1 METAP
6 SRDHA
11 PSPPA
16 HIAIIMDGNGRW
28 AANRG
33 LPRIAGHQRGADAVR
48 TAVRSCSELGVRY
61 LTLYAFSSENWKRPA
76 DEVQDLMGL
85 LRVYLRREINEL
97 AENGVR
103 MRVIGDRRR
112 LEPDIQEL
120 IAESEERTRGNDRLD
135 LVVALNYGARNE
147 ILSAVRGLAA
157 DVAAG
162 ILDPATITED
172 VFAARLD
179 TRGMPDPDLL
189 IRTSGERRLSNF
201 LLWQCAYAELVFTP
215 TLWPD
220 FGKADL
226 EAAIDDYQR
235 RERRYGGSGG

>member
-1 METAP
+1 
-6 SRDHA
+6 
-11 PSPPA
+11 
-16 HIAIIMDGNGRW
+16 MDGNGRW

-235 RERRYGGSGG
+235 RERRYGGTGG

>member
-1 METAP
+1 METAS

-11 PSPPA
+11 PSPPV

-28 AANRG
+28 AASRG

-48 TAVRSCSELGVRY
+48 TTVRSCSELGVRY

-103 MRVIGDRRR
+103 LRVIGDRRR
-112 LEPDIQEL
+112 LEPDIQDL

-135 LVVALNYGARNE
+135 LVVALNYGSRNE

-162 ILDPATITED
+162 ILDPAAITED
-172 VFAARLD
+172 AFAARLD

-201 LLWQCAYAELVFTP
+201 LLWQCAYAELAFTP

-226 EAAIDDYQR
+226 EAAIEDYQR
-235 RERRYGGSGG
+235 RERRYGGTGG

>member
-1 METAP
+1 
-6 SRDHA
+6 
-11 PSPPA
+11 
-16 HIAIIMDGNGRW
+16 MDGNGRW

-85 LRVYLRREINEL
+85 LRVYLRREISEL
-97 AENGVR
+97 AKNGVR

-112 LEPDIQEL
+112 LEPDIQDL
-120 IAESEERTRGNDRLD
+120 IAESEERTRDNDRLD

-162 ILDPATITED
+162 NLDPDAITED
-172 VFAARLD
+172 GFAARLD

-226 EAAIDDYQR
+226 EAAIEDYQR
-235 RERRYGGSGG
+235 RERRYGGTGG

>member
-235 RERRYGGSGG
+235 RERRYGGTGG

>member
-11 PSPPA
+11 PSPPT

-28 AANRG
+28 AASRG

-85 LRVYLRREINEL
+85 LRVYLRREINDL
-97 AENGVR
+97 AKNGVR

-112 LEPDIQEL
+112 LEPDIQDL

-162 ILDPATITED
+162 ILDPSAITED

-235 RERRYGGSGG
+235 RERRYGGTGG

>member
-1 METAP
+1 
-6 SRDHA
+6 
-11 PSPPA
+11 
-16 HIAIIMDGNGRW
+16 MDGNGRW

-120 IAESEERTRGNDRLD
+120 IAESEERTRGNDRPD

-235 RERRYGGSGG
+235 RERRYGGTGG

>member
-97 AENGVR
+97 AGNGVR

-235 RERRYGGSGG
+235 RERRYGGTGG

>member
-11 PSPPA
+11 PLPPA

-61 LTLYAFSSENWKRPA
+61 LTLYAFSSENWKRPS

-85 LRVYLRREINEL
+85 LRVYLRREISEL
-97 AENGVR
+97 AKNGVR

-112 LEPDIQEL
+112 LEPDIQDL
-120 IAESEERTRGNDRLD
+120 IAESEERTRDNDRLD

-162 ILDPATITED
+162 NLDPDAITED

-226 EAAIDDYQR
+226 EAAIEDYQR
-235 RERRYGGSGG
+235 RERRYGGTGG

>member
-28 AANRG
+28 AASRG

-85 LRVYLRREINEL
+85 LRVYLRREIDEL
-97 AENGVR
+97 TKNGVR
-103 MRVIGDRRR
+103 LRVIGDRRR
-112 LEPDIQEL
+112 LEPDIQDL

-162 ILDPATITED
+162 ILDPGAITED

-226 EAAIDDYQR
+226 EAAIDDYHR
-235 RERRYGGSGG
+235 RERRYGGTGG

>member
-1 METAP
+1 
-6 SRDHA
+6 
-11 PSPPA
+11 
-16 HIAIIMDGNGRW
+16 MDGNGRW

-135 LVVALNYGARNE
+135 LVVALNYVARNE

-235 RERRYGGSGG
+235 RERRYGGTGG

>member
-1 METAP
+1 
-6 SRDHA
+6 
-11 PSPPA
+11 
-16 HIAIIMDGNGRW
+16 MDGNGRW

-201 LLWQCAYAELVFTP
+201 LLWQCAYAELMFTP

-235 RERRYGGSGG
+235 RERRYGGTGG

>member
-1 METAP
+1 
-6 SRDHA
+6 
-11 PSPPA
+11 
-16 HIAIIMDGNGRW
+16 MDGNGRW

-226 EAAIDDYQR
+226 EAAIEDYQR
-235 RERRYGGSGG
+235 RERRYGGTGG

>member
-28 AANRG
+28 AASRG

-103 MRVIGDRRR
+103 LRVIGDRRR
-112 LEPDIQEL
+112 LEPDIQDL

-135 LVVALNYGARNE
+135 LLVALNYGARNE

-162 ILDPATITED
+162 ILDPGAITED
-172 VFAARLD
+172 EFAARLD

-226 EAAIDDYQR
+226 EAAIDDYHR
-235 RERRYGGSGG
+235 RERRYGGTGG